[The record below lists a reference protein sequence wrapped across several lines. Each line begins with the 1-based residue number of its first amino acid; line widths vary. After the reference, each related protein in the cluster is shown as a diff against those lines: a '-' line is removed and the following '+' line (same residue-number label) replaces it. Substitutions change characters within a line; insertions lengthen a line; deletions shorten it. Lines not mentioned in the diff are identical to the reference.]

1 MQGFTRMSKCLICFE
16 HWKDCECNFANDNH
30 DLDRVVIIPP
40 VELVLTRSYFHRLA
54 IATANLNLSRRKI
67 PDWMANALYRDDII
81 FIDHGRRIIIQDEA
95 IETAFNNELG
105 FRWLSDFKA
114 FAISPPLQN
123 PQNRMAERLQLLA
136 TSFWVHSPAIA
147 RHFAR

>member
-1 MQGFTRMSKCLICFE
+1 MSKCLICFE

-67 PDWMANALYRDDII
+67 PDCMASALYRDDII

-105 FRWLSDFKA
+105 FRWLSDFS
-114 FAISPPLQN
+114 FPPRHSARCGI
-123 PQNRMAERLQLLA
+123 PTSITLLEELCDGK
-136 TSFWVHSPAIA
+136 IEK
-147 RHFAR
+147 

>member
-1 MQGFTRMSKCLICFE
+1 MSKCLICFE

-40 VELVLTRSYFHRLA
+40 AELVLTRSYFRRLA
-54 IATANLNLSRRKI
+54 IATASLNLSRRKI
-67 PDWMANALYRDDII
+67 PDWMADALYRDDII

-95 IETAFNNELG
+95 VEMAFNNELG
-105 FRWLSDFKA
+105 FRWLSDFVA
-114 FAISPPLQN
+114 FADTPMLQN
-123 PQNRMAERLQLLA
+123 PQKRLAERLRLLA
-136 TSFWVHSPAIA
+136 TAFWVDKPTIA